1 MCEPATI
8 SLALGGLAIAT
19 SAATGIVSY
28 IGQSQQAS
36 AQASYQAQLAQAR
49 NQEIL
54 DNARLAQESYLQQA
68 QQLNLRQ
75 QQEDEKASQN
85 IQQTRLDA
93 AQARATTRVATGEAG
108 VSGLSVD
115 NLLRDFYRQ
124 EDVFNESVRR
134 NRDFSRL
141 QTQEDIKGL
150 QAQAQG
156 RIASVRPY
164 TPEPVVRP
172 NLLGTALQ
180 IVGDVA
186 TRGSALSD
194 QYKRYKDGW

>member
-28 IGQSQQAS
+28 IGQSQQAE

-49 NQEIL
+49 NQEIVE
-54 DNARLAQESYLQQA
+54 NAQLAQESYLQQA
-68 QQLNLRQ
+68 HQLNLRQ
-75 QQEDEKASQN
+75 QQEDERASQD
-85 IQQTRLDA
+85 IQQTRLEA
-93 AQARATTRVATGEAG
+93 AQARAMTRVAAGESG
-108 VSGLSVD
+108 VAGLSVD

-141 QTQEDIKGL
+141 QTQEDMKGL
-150 QAQAQG
+150 RAQAQG

-164 TPEPVVRP
+164 LPEPIIRP
-172 NLLGTALQ
+172 NLLGSALQ
-180 IVGDVA
+180 IVTDVGA
-186 TRGSALSD
+186 RGSNLAD
-194 QYKRYKDGW
+194 QYQRYKNGW

>member
-28 IGQSQQAS
+28 VGQSQQAS

-54 DNARLAQESYLQQA
+54 QNAQLAQESYLQQA

-75 QQEDEKASQN
+75 QQEDEKTSQS
-85 IQQTRLDA
+85 IQQTRLEA
-93 AQARATTRVATGEAG
+93 AQARATTRVAAGESG
-108 VSGLSVD
+108 VAGLSVD

-156 RIASVRPY
+156 RTASVRPY

-186 TRGSALSD
+186 SRGSTLSD

>member
-8 SLALGGLAIAT
+8 SLALGGLAIVT

-36 AQASYQAQLAQAR
+36 AQASYQAQLGQAR
-49 NQEIL
+49 NQQIL
-54 DNARLAQESYLQQA
+54 ENARLAQESYLQQA

-75 QQEDEKASQN
+75 QQEDEKASQQ

-108 VSGLSVD
+108 VAGLSVD

-134 NRDFSRL
+134 NREFSRF
-141 QTQEDIKGL
+141 QSQEDIKGL
-150 QAQAQG
+150 RAQAEG
-156 RIASVRPY
+156 RIASVQPY
-164 TPEPVVRP
+164 IPEPVVRP

-186 TRGSALSD
+186 ERGSGLAD
-194 QYKRYKDGW
+194 KYKRYKDGW